1 MLAQILL
8 PDTTVKLVT
17 GTTDSTKY
25 RNQAVKENTLASKE
39 TWLAVASIAATTL
52 IVFLLYNLRSR
63 GQ

>member
-1 MLAQILL
+1 MLAQIVL

-17 GTTDSTKY
+17 STTDSTKY
-25 RNQAVKENTLASKE
+25 RNQAVKENTLANKE
-39 TWLAVASIAATTL
+39 TWIAVASIAATTL